1 MMHITNPILPGFNP
15 DPSFLR
21 VEDDYYIAT
30 STFEWFPGVQ
40 IHHSRDLVHWH
51 LLTRPLDRVS
61 QLDMRGINNSCG
73 VWAPALSYHDDMFW
87 LIYTNVQSCR
97 GGSWM
102 NTPNYVVTAESI
114 EGPWSEPTF
123 LNSSGFD
130 PSLFHDDDGKKY
142 IVQMKWDGRQNRNPF
157 FGILLQELHP
167 ETKTMIGSPKII
179 FTGTHLGATEG
190 PFILK
195 KDGWYYLIT
204 AEGGTN
210 FHHAVTICRSKNIEG
225 PYDVHPENPI
235 LSSRNASNPPLQRT
249 GHGFMQ
255 ETQNGEWYLT
265 HLCGRPIQDPEKP
278 DDSASFGSGFSILG
292 RETGIQKIS
301 WGSDEWPRLAHKGT
315 LAETDVPAPQL
326 PTHPW
331 PKKSCTDTFDGPTL
345 NHHFQTLREPVD
357 ESWCSLTARPGFLRL
372 NGRQSLYSNF
382 EQSLVARRI
391 QSFTMTAETCL
402 DYTPTD
408 IQQMAGLIVY
418 YNKSGYYYLRTTLN
432 DTGEKVL
439 GIVQCINDS
448 EYFEHPEAEIKLE
461 DNQKFYLRVTLDTH
475 WYQFYYSLDGDL
487 FCPIGP
493 KLNSTKLS
501 DEAGDVFRFTG
512 TFVGLSSIDIT
523 GTKLPADFEYF
534 SYCEQV

>member
-1 MMHITNPILPGFNP
+1 MTHIKNPILPGFNP

-21 VEDDYYIAT
+21 VGDDYYIAT

-40 IHHSRDLVHWH
+40 IHHSRDLVHWR

-73 VWAPALSYHDDMFW
+73 VWAPALSYHDNLFW

-123 LNSSGFD
+123 LNASGFD

-142 IVQMKWDGRQNRNPF
+142 IVQMKWDGRQNQNPF
-157 FGILLQELHP
+157 CGILLQELHP
-167 ETKTMIGSPKII
+167 ETKAMIGSPKTI
-179 FTGTHLGATEG
+179 FIGTHLGATEG

-210 FHHAVTICRSKNIEG
+210 FHHAVTVCRSKNIGG
-225 PYDVHPENPI
+225 PYEVHPENPI
-235 LSSRNASNPPLQRT
+235 LSSHNASNPPLQRT

-255 ETQNGEWYLT
+255 ETQQGEWYLT
-265 HLCGRPIQDPEKP
+265 HLCGRPIQDPEQPNKS
-278 DDSASFGSGFSILG
+278 DTFGSGYSILG
-292 RETGIQKIS
+292 RETGIQKIA
-301 WGSDEWPRLAHKGT
+301 WGNDQWPRLAHKGI
-315 LAETDVPAPQL
+315 LAETDIAAPQL
-326 PTHPW
+326 PAHPW
-331 PKKSCTDTFDGPTL
+331 PTESYNDTFDGPTL
-345 NHHFQTLREPVD
+345 NHHFQTLREPID

-402 DYTPTD
+402 DFTPTD

-418 YNKSGYYYLRTTLN
+418 YNKNGYYYLRATVN
-432 DTGEKVL
+432 DDGKKVL
-439 GIVQCINDS
+439 GIVQCIDDS
-448 EYFEHPEAEIKLE
+448 EHFEHPEAEIE
-461 DNQKFYLRVTLDTH
+461 IEGNQKIYLRITLDTH
-475 WYQFYYSLDGDL
+475 WYQCSYSLDGDL
-487 FCPIGP
+487 FNPIGP

-523 GTKLPADFEYF
+523 GAKLPADFEYF
-534 SYCEQV
+534 KYSEQV